1 MKNKWSLIWNPFTR
15 IAGWQAFLLGLLIAI
30 ISGVIAKFGNLLF
43 DGVIDIHFY
52 DKDLTF
58 SRTFYVLAITLVS
71 LFVIMILGAFILTR
85 NFRIID
91 IIGTMTL
98 ARIPFLLSSIIALFV
113 NQPNTEEL
121 LKNPLIILSYPMFLV
136 FGLITI
142 PLMIWFI
149 ALMYNAFKV
158 STGTKGGKLI
168 VVFVGALI
176 VAEII
181 SKVLIMMIWS

>member
-1 MKNKWSLIWNPFTR
+1 MKNNWSLIWNPFSR
-15 IAGWQAFLLGLLIAI
+15 IAGWQAFLLGLFITIL
-30 ISGVIAKFGNLLF
+30 SGVIAKFGNLLF
-43 DGVIDIHFY
+43 DGVIDMHFY
-52 DKDLTF
+52 DRDITF
-58 SRTFYVLAITLVS
+58 SHVFYVLAIDLVS

-98 ARIPFLLSSIIALFV
+98 ARTPFLFSSIIALFV

-121 LKNPLIILSYPMFLV
+121 LKRPMIMFSYPMFLV

-142 PLMIWFI
+142 PVMVWFI

-168 VVFVGALI
+168 VIFVSALI
-176 VAEII
+176 IAEII